1 MALNT
6 VFVDASPEAVYD
18 VLSDPRH
25 YANWVMAASATR
37 RFEGRWP
44 ERGSVLHHTQ
54 MLVLRD
60 TTEVLESERPRR
72 LVLEARARPVV
83 VSQVDI
89 RVEPESG
96 GTRVVLE
103 EHVTGAMMSALPRRL
118 ADLLLHVRNHE
129 SLRRLKWLAEMGKEL
144 GRVA

>member
-1 MALNT
+1 MALNNIH
-6 VFVDASPEAVYD
+6 VDASPESVYD
-18 VLSDPRH
+18 VLADPRH

-54 MLVLRD
+54 MMLIND
-60 TTEVLESERPRR
+60 TTEVLDSERPGR
-72 LVLEARARPVV
+72 LLLEARARPVA
-83 VSQVDI
+83 VSRVDI
-89 RVEPESG
+89 SVQPESG

-103 EHVTGAMMSALPRRL
+103 EHPTGGLMAALPRRL
-118 ADLLLHVRNHE
+118 SDVLLHARNAE

-144 GRVA
+144 AKP